1 MEKTAQGSHYAP
13 VAGIGVGL
21 PVCEGAVEQGERT
34 SAPAADGGVTEE
46 MTE

>member
-1 MEKTAQGSHYAP
+1 MEKTAQGSRYAP

-21 PVCEGAVEQGERT
+21 PVWEGAVEQGERRLRLQT
-34 SAPAADGGVTEE
+34 DGGVTEE